1 MAFYEISPT
10 LRALMKFTDLN
21 LVPPILEALKIKGYT
36 EPTPIQAQ
44 SIPVLLKGKD
54 LLGVAQTGTGKTA
67 SFAIPTLQTLYVN
80 KEAGYWPKGIKALVI
95 TPTRELAIQIDE
107 SFAAYGKGMG
117 IRHSV
122 IFGGVKQHH
131 QVRALQRGVD
141 ILTATP
147 GRLLDLMNQGF
158 IKLDNLRIFTLDEA
172 DRMLDMGFINDVKKV
187 IAALPDH
194 RQSMFFSAT
203 MPPSITDLAN
213 TLLTNPTRVEVAP
226 ASSTADTVD
235 QYLFMIDKHKKRDLL
250 RHVLDTHTIDSVLV
264 FTRTK
269 HGANKL
275 AKHLTQSG
283 ITADAIHGNKSQA
296 QRQRALKNFK
306 AKKVKVLVATDIA
319 ARGIDVSQLSHV
331 INFEIPNEPE
341 SYVHRIG
348 RTGRA
353 KNTGIALSFC
363 DIDERAYV
371 KSIHKLINKE
381 IPIDKDHPFP
391 AHHNMEHPEIDM
403 RPNRKIRRRPAP
415 RRHGSFGN
423 RNRR

>member
-1 MAFYEISPT
+1 MN
-10 LRALMKFTDLN
+10 FTDLN

-44 SIPVLLKGKD
+44 AIPVLLKGQD

-67 SFAIPTLQTLYVN
+67 AFAIPTLQTLYVN
-80 KEAGYWPKGIKALVI
+80 KEAGFWPKGIKALII
-95 TPTRELAIQIDE
+95 TPTRELAIQIDD
-107 SFAAYGKGMG
+107 SFAEYGKGLGMK
-117 IRHSV
+117 HTV

-131 QVRALQRGVD
+131 QVRKLQQGVD

-187 IAALPDH
+187 IAKLPDH

-213 TLLTNPTRVEVAP
+213 TLLTDPTRVEVAP
-226 ASSTADTVD
+226 ASSTAETVE
-235 QYLFMIDKHKKRDLL
+235 QKLYMIDKQKKRDLL
-250 RHVLDTHTIDSVLV
+250 LHVLGTHIIDSVLV

-275 AKHLTQSG
+275 AKHLVQSG
-283 ITADAIHGNKSQA
+283 IKADAIHGNKSQP
-296 QRQRALKNFK
+296 QRQKALKNFK
-306 AKKVKVLVATDIA
+306 EKRIRVLVATDIA
-319 ARGIDVSQLSHV
+319 ARGIDVSELSHV

-363 DIDERAYV
+363 DIDERAYI
-371 KSIHKLINKE
+371 KAIHNIIKKD

-391 AHHNMEHPEIDM
+391 AHHDMNHPEIDM
-403 RPNRKIRRRPAP
+403 RPQRQNRKRQPRRR
-415 RRHGSFGN
+415 GSF
-423 RNRR
+423 RASR

>member
-1 MAFYEISPT
+1 
-10 LRALMKFTDLN
+10 MKRYIVGEMTFDDLN
-21 LVPPILEALKIKGYT
+21 LVPPILNALRQKGYT

-44 SIPVLLKGKD
+44 SIPVLLKGRD

-67 SFAIPTLQTLYVN
+67 SFAIPMLQTLHIN
-80 KEAGYWPKGIKALVI
+80 QQAGHWPKGIKALII

-107 SFAAYGKGMG
+107 GIAAYSKGMSLY
-117 IRHSV
+117 HTV

-131 QVRALQRGVD
+131 QVRKLQRGVD

-147 GRLLDLMNQGF
+147 GRLLDLMNQGYV
-158 IKLDNLRIFTLDEA
+158 KLDNLRIFTLDEA

-187 IAALPDH
+187 IAKLPDQ

-213 TLLTNPTRVEVAP
+213 TLLTDPVRVEVTP
-226 ASSTADTVD
+226 ASSTTDTVE
-235 QYLFMIDKHKKRDLL
+235 QKLFMVDKAKKKELL
-250 RHVLDTHTIDSVLV
+250 LHVLQDETINSVLI

-275 AKHLTQSG
+275 SKHIDGAG
-283 ITADAIHGNKSQA
+283 IKSEAIHGNKSQT
-296 QRQRALKNFK
+296 QRQKALKNFK
-306 AKKVKVLVATDIA
+306 AGRTKVLVATDIA
-319 ARGIDVSQLSHV
+319 ARGIDINELSHV

-353 KNTGIALSFC
+353 KNTGIAMSFC
-363 DIDERAYV
+363 DIDERAYI
-371 KSIHKLINKE
+371 KAIHKLIDKE

-403 RPNRKIRRRPAP
+403 RPQRKGGPRAAGRRSRPHKQRP
-415 RRHGSFGN
+415 FKGRRKS
-423 RNRR
+423 